1 MSSLVEAS
9 SAAALNSATTSE
21 SPGTSAQIVLVR
33 AGRMPE
39 VERAVVSEGLTVQ
52 RGDFVILETPRGP
65 LSGRVL
71 EDISKTWRLVPHE
84 ALPAITI
91 QRLPTEDDEV
101 AIREL
106 ESLSAQ
112 EFMPWVMRIRSW
124 NLDLELIDLEK
135 TLDREKWI
143 LYVLAGRGPD
153 CTKLA
158 LQAAA
163 AGFGI
168 IEVQPI
174 QAEGTRPKEEAK
186 GCGTGGGGC
195 GCGS

>member
-9 SAAALNSATTSE
+9 SAAASGSLPTPD

-52 RGDFVILETPRGP
+52 RGDVVILETPRGP
-65 LSGRVL
+65 LTGRVL
-71 EDISKTWRLVPHE
+71 EDVSKTWRLVPHE
-84 ALPAITI
+84 ALPAITV
-91 QRLPTEDDEV
+91 QRPPTEDDEV
-101 AIREL
+101 TIREL

-112 EFMPWVMRIRSW
+112 EFMPWIMRIRSW
-124 NLDLELIDLEK
+124 DLDLELVDLEK
-135 TLDREKWI
+135 TLDGEKWI

-163 AGFGI
+163 AGLGI

-174 QAEGTRPKEEAK
+174 QAAGTRPKEVAK
-186 GCGTGGGGC
+186 GCGSGSGGC